1 MLNATFSVIFKHHV
15 DVVFL
20 QQTKSKKVFRL
31 LCQVCRF
38 PSCLLQVLEL
48 RTLLVTIMGCVN
60 GKPVLSEE
68 DLDFIANHTA
78 VSRDEVDKNYQNF
91 LSEHPN
97 GKITRREFRN
107 MMQVCAKSVILHCLK
122 INQNVSFE
130 FLKFGISNQCLSFKI
145 DPSGNT
151 AHMTIFG
158 IFNELLSTQNVSVA
172 RFARNV
178 E

>member
-1 MLNATFSVIFKHHV
+1 
-15 DVVFL
+15 
-20 QQTKSKKVFRL
+20 
-31 LCQVCRF
+31 
-38 PSCLLQVLEL
+38 
-48 RTLLVTIMGCVN
+48 MGCVN

-130 FLKFGISNQCLSFKI
+130 FLNFGTFHENV
-145 DPSGNT
+145 NT
-151 AHMTIFG
+151 
-158 IFNELLSTQNVSVA
+158 A
-172 RFARNV
+172 RFARKIVN
-178 E
+178 ETFFCHFQTP

>member
-78 VSRDEVDKNYQNF
+78 VSRDEVDIQYQNF

-97 GKITRREFRN
+97 GKITQLYVWRRTIE
-107 MMQVCAKSVILHCLK
+107 SVIGRDAK
-122 INQNVSFE
+122 IYQ
-130 FLKFGISNQCLSFKI
+130 
-145 DPSGNT
+145 
-151 AHMTIFG
+151 
-158 IFNELLSTQNVSVA
+158 
-172 RFARNV
+172 
-178 E
+178 